1 MCPDGV
7 ETTRRKGSVAVS
19 YAPGLRL
26 LPPVLAAALILGL
39 VAAVYRPLVSAE
51 PGVDFPWGRDTWGH
65 LFKAHYLYDQAA
77 GGDPFPDLMPW
88 WCAGSEPFRHQP
100 PLPYYLLAGL
110 RHISGDIF
118 TAGARLVPLCALF
131 GSLSWLA
138 FAGRLGW
145 VGACA
150 AGLGWAVWPDH
161 IRVALSEGDLPQV
174 VATALLPLLFAAFL
188 DSLDRRRWPWSGFA
202 TVVLLSLLVLTDVT
216 VAALSCAALAFFSL
230 FYRWFSGARGRDMVR
245 GLSLILLALLV
256 SAWWLVPSLAAE
268 TAAVTGA
275 VDPEAAGR
283 APDFLPPSVSFDPLS
298 RLQSPEVFYL
308 GLSSIVLLAAALAG
322 WRGKD
327 PAAKAFFVC
336 GVLTMTVAATFPPAR
351 PCPSFLSLL
360 PASLPGGQVLRP
372 PDFACL
378 LPVAVF
384 IAALPRAQPARGG
397 RGWFGTLLPALLVA
411 ALVLV
416 DAAGSFH
423 LVHTR
428 EQRPDLAAAARTLA
442 DARGWRVAVLDMGR
456 LGSEPSFVL
465 SRSADREQVFGS
477 GWQGACVRG
486 ELGLINT
493 ALEHGRYAYAA
504 DRSLQ
509 FGATDLL
516 VPRDWAGASRLAAAA
531 RAAGYSGP
539 ETHGGLLVF
548 RRPLPPFALR
558 HSYEVLAVGRRAG
571 EVALLFPGVE
581 SGTSPEIDGYE
592 LSDLEAYRT
601 VFLTGASWRSKRR
614 AEELV
619 LAYVRGGGRVVIDL
633 TDFPTG
639 ILDEGPSFL
648 GVTGEAVEIR
658 HTVSATGPSASE
670 AVTFRSFN
678 TLHDPWEA
686 FVPQGLDRT
695 LLSFR
700 HSGRQAVVVGE
711 KDLEGGTVV
720 FVGLNLPYHALLT
733 DDPAALTVLS
743 DLLDLEPDAP
753 PARETTPLQAYRA
766 TADGYSFTFEVP
778 EAWGECRVILPVA
791 FHDTVAVR
799 VDGRPVEVRPVE
811 HLVAVRAGPGLHK
824 LQIEAAGPPLAGV
837 SAVVSAVTLL
847 LLTAY
852 VCVTVRRAP
861 TRAPGARRST

>member
-1 MCPDGV
+1 MGPGGV
-7 ETTRRKGSVAVS
+7 ETRRRKGSVGVR

-26 LPPVLAAALILGL
+26 LPPVLCAALIFGL
-39 VAAVYRPLVSAE
+39 VAVVYRPLVTAE
-51 PGVDFPWGRDTWGH
+51 PGVDFPWGADTWGH
-65 LFKAHYLYDQAA
+65 LFKADYLYEQAA
-77 GGDPFPDLMPW
+77 AGDPFPHLMPW
-88 WCAGSEPFRHQP
+88 WYAGSEPFRHQP

-118 TAGARLVPLCALF
+118 TAGAWLVPLCALF
-131 GSLSWLA
+131 GGLSWLV

-145 VGACA
+145 PGACA

-174 VATALLPLLFAAFL
+174 VARALLPLLFAAFL
-188 DSLDRRRWPWSGFA
+188 DSLDRRRWPWSGFG
-202 TVVLLSLLVLTDVT
+202 TVVLLSLLVLTHAT
-216 VAALSCAALAFFSL
+216 VAAASCAALALFSL
-230 FYRWFSGARGRDMVR
+230 LYRWFSGARGRDVIR
-245 GLSLILLALLV
+245 GLSLIFLALLV

-283 APDFLPPSVSFDPLS
+283 VPDFLPPSVSLDPLL

-308 GLSSIVLLAAALAG
+308 GLSSVVLLAAALVG
-322 WRGKD
+322 WRGRD

-336 GVLTMTVAATFPPAR
+336 GVLAMAATFSPAR
-351 PCPSFLSLL
+351 PFLSLL
-360 PASLPGGQVLRP
+360 SFLPAPLAGDQVVGP
-372 PDFACL
+372 TAFVCL
-378 LPVAVF
+378 LPVAAF
-384 IAALPRAQPARGG
+384 MAALPRAEPARGERG
-397 RGWFGTLLPALLVA
+397 RFRTLVPALLVA
-411 ALVLV
+411 ALVLA

-423 LVHTR
+423 LIHTH
-428 EQRPDLAAAARTLA
+428 EQRPDLAAAARALA

-456 LGSEPSFVL
+456 LGSGPSFVL
-465 SRSADREQVFGS
+465 SRSAGREQVFGS
-477 GWQGACVRG
+477 GWQGASVSG

-493 ALEHGRYAYAA
+493 ALERGRYAYAV
-504 DRSLQ
+504 DRCLQ
-509 FGATDLL
+509 LGATDLL

-539 ETHGGLLVF
+539 ETHGDLLLF

-558 HSYEVLAVGRRAG
+558 HSYEALAVGRHAG
-571 EVALLFPGVE
+571 ELALLFPGVE
-581 SGTSPEIDGYE
+581 IGSSPEIDSYE

-601 VFLTGASWRSKRR
+601 VFLTGASWRSKTR
-614 AEELV
+614 AEELI

-633 TDFPTG
+633 TGFPTG
-639 ILDEGPSFL
+639 VLSEQPSFL
-648 GVTGEAVEIR
+648 GVTGETVEIR
-658 HTVSATGPSASE
+658 DTVSATGPSASE
-670 AVTFRSFN
+670 TVTFRSFN

-695 LLSFR
+695 LLSFS
-700 HSGRQAVVVGE
+700 HSGRQAVIAGE
-711 KDLEGGTVV
+711 KDLEGGTAV
-720 FVGLNLPYHALLT
+720 FIGLNLPYHALLT

-743 DLLDLEPDAP
+743 GLLGLEPDAP

-778 EAWGECRVILPVA
+778 QAWGEGRVILPVA
-791 FHDTVAVR
+791 FHDAVAVR

-824 LQIEAAGPPLAGV
+824 VHIEATGPPLAGV
-837 SAVVSAVTLL
+837 SAVVSAVTFL

-852 VCVTVRRAP
+852 VSVTVLRAP
-861 TRAPGARRST
+861 ARVPGARRSM